1 MNPPPAS
8 LSCPGPVFQI
18 VPGDPLD
25 KSIVIR
31 PLEPQPAPHLAREF
45 MIKTRRRK
53 VCLGVIPVVSL
64 CPSLPAAELLQ
75 CCLLGMPCLLC
86 VPRVDQ
92 CPLCLRTSLT
102 LDSPCCLLVP
112 VMVPRATHLAA
123 TPAKS
128 GVLQYLLSPAFSLA
142 RLMPWW
148 PDLACLSCRK
158 SSNWLLCW
166 LSELD

>member
-1 MNPPPAS
+1 MPEEQTGCWGCHTKAGGVRRAQGCFLLQFRVSRRLNQPPAS
-8 LSCPGPVFQI
+8 LSYPGTVFQI

-53 VCLGVIPVVSL
+53 VRLGVILVVSL
-64 CPSLPAAELLQ
+64 CPSLPAAELWQ
-75 CCLLGMPCLLC
+75 CCLLGMPCPLC

-102 LDSPCCLLVP
+102 LDPPCCLLVP
-112 VMVPRATHLAA
+112 VMVP
-123 TPAKS
+123 
-128 GVLQYLLSPAFSLA
+128 
-142 RLMPWW
+142 
-148 PDLACLSCRK
+148 
-158 SSNWLLCW
+158 
-166 LSELD
+166 